1 MATRSCNLRVASGV
15 IRETSRLSIFANPAT
30 PLVSTVLYVD
40 DEDAIRRAL
49 TSWLT
54 RRGHTVYTAASSDQA
69 IALLQEHED
78 IGAMFI
84 DIWLGHESGFD
95 LFEWV
100 DMNRPQLV
108 DRIAFVTGAIVRD
121 SDVERS
127 LAAFARPVL
136 TKPFEL
142 TELEHMIATWST
154 P

>member
-1 MATRSCNLRVASGV
+1 M
-15 IRETSRLSIFANPAT
+15 
-30 PLVSTVLYVD
+30 STVLYVD

-54 RRGHTVYTAASSDQA
+54 RRGHTVYTAASSDDA
-69 IALLQEHED
+69 IALLKAHDD
-78 IGAMFI
+78 IDAMFI
-84 DIWLGHESGFD
+84 DIWLGSDSGFD

-100 DMNRPQLV
+100 DMNRPRLV
-108 DRIAFVTGAIVRD
+108 EHIAFVTGAIVRD

-127 LAAFARPVL
+127 LAAFARPIL

-142 TELEHMIATWST
+142 TELEHMITTWST